1 MKYRAILF
9 DADGLIIHSPRFSE
23 RLQKEY
29 GITWETLKPFF
40 QGPFQE
46 CKVGK
51 ADLKNELAKT
61 MGAWG
66 WKDSV
71 DALLAFWFQG
81 DVVDEEIKNLVSGLK
96 QDGVRCYLA
105 TNQEEYREK
114 YLENE
119 LGLNNIF
126 DEFFVS
132 ARLGYLKNDPKFFED
147 AIKNLGLEKQ
157 EILFVDHDEEN
168 IDAAKTA
175 GLSTYALKDIEAFK
189 SFLKTQ
195 SLCQTHAS
203 SATELQ

>member
-1 MKYRAILF
+1 MKYKAILF
-9 DADGLIIHSPRFSE
+9 DADGLIIHSPRFSK
-23 RLQKEY
+23 RLEKEY

-61 MGAWG
+61 IEAWG

-81 DVVDEEIKNLVSGLK
+81 DAVDEEIKNIVSTLRQNGI
-96 QDGVRCYLA
+96 QCYLA

-119 LGLNNIF
+119 LGLNKIF
-126 DEFFVS
+126 NGFFVS
-132 ARLGYLKNDPKFFED
+132 ARLGYLKNDPKFFEE
-147 AIKNLGLEKQ
+147 AIKSLGVEKQ
-157 EILFVDHDEEN
+157 EILFVDHDKEN
-168 IDAAKTA
+168 IDAAEVT
-175 GLSTYALKDIEAFK
+175 GLPTHIFQDLQTFKD
-189 SFLKTQ
+189 FL
-195 SLCQTHAS
+195 
-203 SATELQ
+203 EI

>member
-1 MKYRAILF
+1 MIMKYKAIPF

-46 CKVGK
+46 CKIGK

-61 MGAWG
+61 MGAWD

-71 DALLAFWFQG
+71 DALLAFLFQG
-81 DVVDEEIKNLVSGLK
+81 DVVDEEIKNLVSTLR

-105 TNQEEYREK
+105 TNQEEYRER

-119 LGLNNIF
+119 LRLNEIF
-126 DEFFVS
+126 NGFFVS
-132 ARLGYLKNDPKFFED
+132 ARLGYLKNDPRFFEEVM
-147 AIKNLGLEKQ
+147 ANLNEASINTKSMIRERE
-157 EILFVDHDEEN
+157 EILFVDHDKEN
-168 IDAAKTA
+168 IDAAEVME
-175 GLSTYALKDIEAFK
+175 LSTHTFQDIQTFK
-189 SFLKTQ
+189 NFLKK
-195 SLCQTHAS
+195 
-203 SATELQ
+203 

>member
-1 MKYRAILF
+1 MKYKAILF

-29 GITWETLKPFF
+29 GITWETLKLFF

-61 MGAWG
+61 AEAWG
-66 WKDSV
+66 WKDSI

-81 DVVDEEIKNLVSGLK
+81 DIVDEEIKNLVSTLR
-96 QDGVRCYLA
+96 QNGVQCYLA

-119 LGLNNIF
+119 LELNSIF
-126 DEFFVS
+126 DGFFVS
-132 ARLGYLKNDPKFFED
+132 ARLGYLKNDPRFFEE
-147 AIKNLGLEKQ
+147 AIENLGFEKQ
-157 EILFVDHDEEN
+157 EILFIDHDKEN
-168 IDAAKTA
+168 IDAAKAA
-175 GLSTYALKDIEAFK
+175 GLSTYIFHDLEDCKT
-189 SFLKTQ
+189 FLKK
-195 SLCQTHAS
+195 
-203 SATELQ
+203 